1 MAIGPQER
9 DALRKRVGEQYK
21 QKDIPVLMVGL
32 DLALR
37 GFELSRRRLDNN
49 ALEWEQYVP
58 LRGHYNATAAGILDA
73 FEEQGLT
80 PQAAMIW
87 KKTHARFWTE
97 LEEPAYMTAYC
108 TQLFQRMLPHI
119 VAAHSSLR
127 ALANMLVSLKAKAD
141 DPKSVAVI
149 RSSIESNTAGLNR
162 AGFGIEVRALRSI
175 HGFDST
181 TDYHWM
187 EKYLPKLNGPVQAP
201 AAQAVASQVSSS
213 IVRPRGLQKCAPSGG
228 GPDDATYAS
237 GRCATVQARDR
248 GCAAF
253 ASHACCTSPWFAKVI
268 TGQRPLRHL
277 GRQFWYVGALF
288 YGKIRPLDTSTHETQ
303 YTIRSR

>member
-21 QKDIPVLMVGL
+21 DKDIPVLLGGL

-58 LRGHYNATAAGILDA
+58 LRGHYNATASGVLDA
-73 FEEQGLT
+73 FEAKGLT
-80 PQAAMIW
+80 PQAALIW

-108 TQLFQRMLPHI
+108 NDLMQRMLPHI
-119 VAAHSSLR
+119 VSAHSSLR

-175 HGFDST
+175 HGFDT
-181 TDYHWM
+181 PTDYLWM
-187 EKYLPKLNGPVQAP
+187 EKYLPKLNGPVQEPAP
-201 AAQAVASQVSSS
+201 VAPSPAVSAAP
-213 IVRPRGLQKCAPSGG
+213 RPRGLQKCAPSGG
-228 GPDDATYAS
+228 GPDDAAPMAPEPVGEPWEEALGTLPGAVPPSKPAS
-237 GRCATVQARDR
+237 APAVPAPPAAPRPR
-248 GCAAF
+248 GLQKSSAGNDPF
-253 ASHACCTSPWFAKVI
+253 DISDDSF
-268 TGQRPLRHL
+268 GM
-277 GRQFWYVGALF
+277 
-288 YGKIRPLDTSTHETQ
+288 
-303 YTIRSR
+303 

>member
-201 AAQAVASQVSSS
+201 AAQGVVSQVSSS

-228 GPDDATYAS
+228 GPDDATPMVPEPLGEPWEEALGTPPGAVPPS
-237 GRCATVQARDR
+237 KPATVVAQPSPATPVVRPR
-248 GCAAF
+248 GLQK
-253 ASHACCTSPWFAKVI
+253 SSPGNDPFDI
-268 TGQRPLRHL
+268 SDDSFGM
-277 GRQFWYVGALF
+277 
-288 YGKIRPLDTSTHETQ
+288 
-303 YTIRSR
+303 

>member
-87 KKTHARFWTE
+87 KKTHARFWTN
-97 LEEPAYMTAYC
+97 
-108 TQLFQRMLPHI
+108 QR
-119 VAAHSSLR
+119 
-127 ALANMLVSLKAKAD
+127 
-141 DPKSVAVI
+141 
-149 RSSIESNTAGLNR
+149 T
-162 AGFGIEVRALRSI
+162 
-175 HGFDST
+175 
-181 TDYHWM
+181 
-187 EKYLPKLNGPVQAP
+187 
-201 AAQAVASQVSSS
+201 
-213 IVRPRGLQKCAPSGG
+213 
-228 GPDDATYAS
+228 
-237 GRCATVQARDR
+237 
-248 GCAAF
+248 
-253 ASHACCTSPWFAKVI
+253 
-268 TGQRPLRHL
+268 
-277 GRQFWYVGALF
+277 
-288 YGKIRPLDTSTHETQ
+288 
-303 YTIRSR
+303 